1 MMQKALALCWC
12 IMHYRRM
19 QTHPDIIRKA
29 GTPDVVAAKLG
40 VSVHTVRSWLQRERI
55 PVDRWAD
62 FVTLTKV
69 PLADIHAAAPP
80 RKERPANQSTAA

>member
-12 IMHYRRM
+12 IMHYGAM

-29 GTPDVVAAKLG
+29 GTPDEVAAKLG

-55 PVDRWAD
+55 PSDRWAD
-62 FVTLTKV
+62 FANLTEV
-69 PLADIHAAAPP
+69 PLEEILETAPP
-80 RKERPANQSTAA
+80 RKARAA